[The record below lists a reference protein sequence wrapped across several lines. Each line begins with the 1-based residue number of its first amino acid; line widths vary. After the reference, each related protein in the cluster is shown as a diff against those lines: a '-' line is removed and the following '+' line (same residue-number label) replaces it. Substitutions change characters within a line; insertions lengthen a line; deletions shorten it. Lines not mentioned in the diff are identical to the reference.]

1 MLRDD
6 NNRTNIGSEVKTME
20 LILNINQYGY
30 SVFLDS
36 KVDSFVVG
44 LKGFCS
50 GYEMSYELDEIPRI
64 EKYVHEKEKKLYISL
79 NSIMNEYTAS
89 ELEKYM
95 HDIKDLDVDGF
106 VLSDFGALEIFMEH
120 GLTDKVIFNP
130 ITTITNKY
138 NANIL
143 NNYGINHVCIANEL
157 NIKDILEI
165 ASYTKGKIEILGQ
178 GYYQICNS
186 KRPLLTHFLKKFK
199 KKSAS
204 ETNHYYIQEES
215 RDYAYPIV
223 EINDELFIYI
233 DKQRSVMPYLKELL
247 NANVSYLRID
257 TIFME
262 IEEINA
268 IIEAYKDSIDD
279 ITNLESSLSK
289 LKENTDSNYKCLD
302 NISILKK
309 EKENE

>member
-1 MLRDD
+1 
-6 NNRTNIGSEVKTME
+6 ME

-36 KVDSFVVG
+36 KADSFVVG

-64 EKYVHEKEKKLYISL
+64 EKYVHEKGKKLYISL

-89 ELEKYM
+89 ELEKFM

-120 GLTDKVIFNP
+120 NLTDKVIFNP
-130 ITTITNKY
+130 ITTVTNKY
-138 NANIL
+138 NADIL
-143 NNYGINHVCIANEL
+143 NKYGIDHVSLANEL

-165 ASYTKGKIEILGQ
+165 ANYTKGKIEILGQ

-199 KKSAS
+199 KKSS
-204 ETNHYYIQEES
+204 NETNHYYIQEES

-223 EINDELFIYI
+223 EIDDEIFIYI
-233 DKQRSVMPYLKELL
+233 DKQRSVMPYLKELI
-247 NANVSYLRID
+247 NANISHLRID

-262 IEEINA
+262 IEEINT
-268 IIEAYKDSIDD
+268 IIEAYKDCMED
-279 ITNLESSLSK
+279 ISNLESSLSM